1 MKIVKDKTIETEKK
15 KSKKKKLISKK
26 TKKIIILTLL
36 IIIIIAAIV
45 VIGLYLGNSSIRLWM
60 NKYIL
65 KKDIGEENLPYIE
78 IEESDNIQAFAYSS
92 YVATVGNSMLT
103 IYNSD
108 ANVVTSINVSITN
121 PKFCSN
127 GRYLLVA
134 ENEGEEIYLI
144 YNDSLQW
151 HKTLEG
157 NISQIAVNP
166 NGAVCVVLSGTTYK
180 SIIVMYNINGNE
192 EFRTYLSNSM
202 ATDVAISDDNKYL
215 SFVEVKTSGTVIE
228 SLVKTISIEK
238 AKNVPNESI
247 IYTYTTNSNTLVL
260 KLKYKNNKVVAYCDN
275 GVHVFSNGND
285 ENLLEINNKMNFVD
299 INLNGYVCSIVES
312 KSGLLNSEYELN
324 IKNVE
329 NKKEH
334 THIIESAVKSLYC
347 NNDIM
352 AVSLGNEIE
361 FVNTNGWL
369 VKKFTSIQN
378 IKDVTIGDN
387 VAGIIYKNKIEI
399 ISL

>member
-1 MKIVKDKTIETEKK
+1 
-15 KSKKKKLISKK
+15 
-26 TKKIIILTLL
+26 
-36 IIIIIAAIV
+36 
-45 VIGLYLGNSSIRLWM
+45 
-60 NKYIL
+60 
-65 KKDIGEENLPYIE
+65 
-78 IEESDNIQAFAYSS
+78 
-92 YVATVGNSMLT
+92 MLT

-157 NISQIAVNP
+157 NISQIAVNQ

-285 ENLLEINNKMNFVD
+285 ENLLE
-299 INLNGYVCSIVES
+299 S

-324 IKNVE
+324 IKNIE
-329 NKKEH
+329 SKKEH

-361 FVNTNGWL
+361 FINTNGWL

-378 IKDVTIGDN
+378 IKDITIGDN

>member
-1 MKIVKDKTIETEKK
+1 MVDNSPNES
-15 KSKKKKLISKK
+15 KSKKKKLLSKK
-26 TKKIIILTLL
+26 TKKIVIFTLL
-36 IIIIIAAIV
+36 ITVIIAIIV
-45 VIGLYLGNSSIRLWM
+45 VIGLYLGNGSIRLWM
-60 NKYIL
+60 DKNIL
-65 KKDIGEENLPYIE
+65 KRNVGEENLPFIE
-78 IEESDNIQAFAYSS
+78 IEENDNIQAFAYSN
-92 YVATVGNSMLT
+92 YVATVGNSTLT
-103 IYNSD
+103 VYNND
-108 ANVVTSINVSITN
+108 ANVVTSMNVSITN

-134 ENEGEEIYLI
+134 EDGGEDIYLI

-157 NISQIAVNP
+157 NISQITVNP

-192 EFRTYLSNSM
+192 EFKTYLSNSI
-202 ATDVAISDDNKYL
+202 ATDVAISEDNKYL

-228 SLVKTISIEK
+228 SLVKTISVEK
-238 AKNVPNESI
+238 AKSVPQESI
-247 IYTYTTNSNTLVL
+247 INTYTTNSNTLVL
-260 KLKYKNNKVVAYCDN
+260 KIKYKNDKVVAYCDN

-285 ENLLEINNKMNFVD
+285 ENILEIKNKINFVD
-299 INLNGYVCSIVES
+299 INLNGYICSINES

-334 THIIESAVKSLYC
+334 THIIESAIKSLHC
-347 NNDIM
+347 NNDII
-352 AVSLGNEIE
+352 AISLGNEIE

-369 VKKFTSIQN
+369 IKKFTSIQN
-378 IKDVTIGDN
+378 IKDITIGDN
-387 VAGIIYKNKIEI
+387 VAGIVYKNKIEI